1 MWLHDTAVSVL
12 AQMPLTAHRRPKSM
26 KNYDVNELGANIR
39 GT

>member
-1 MWLHDTAVSVL
+1 MCLHDTVVPVS
-12 AQMPLTAHRRPKSM
+12 AHTPLTAYRRPKSM